1 VRALA
6 GLGNP
11 GDEYAEHRHNAGWM
25 LVAALERRYPVV
37 DTKELSNARLSRIRM
52 KGRREDG
59 GPAELWLIR
68 SRTYMNESGRG
79 VAQARG
85 ELGLEPEAILVAFDD
100 IALPLGKIRLRESG
114 GSGGQNGMKSVIE
127 ALGTQ
132 KVPRLRLGI
141 CGERA
146 AADTADYV
154 LSRFDKDE
162 KDAAA
167 EMIEDAADAVEMT
180 LRSGLIAAM
189 NRYNGNETTGV

>member
-1 VRALA
+1 MRALA

-25 LVAALERRYPVV
+25 LLAALERRYRVV
-37 DTKELSNARLSRIRM
+37 ETKELNRARLSRIRM

-79 VAQARG
+79 VSQACS
-85 ELGLEPEAILVAFDD
+85 ELGLVPAEILVAFDD
-100 IALPLGKIRLRESG
+100 IDLSLGKIRLRESG
-114 GSGGQNGMKSVIE
+114 GSGGQNGMKSVID

-132 KVPRLRLGI
+132 KIPRLRLGT

-146 AADTADYV
+146 TADTADYV
-154 LSRFDKDE
+154 LACFDKDE
-162 KDAAA
+162 KDTAA
-167 EMIEDAADAVEMT
+167 EMIEDAADAVEMV

-189 NRYNGNETTGV
+189 NRFN

>member
-79 VAQARG
+79 VSQACN
-85 ELGLEPEAILVAFDD
+85 ELRLEPPDILVAFDD
-100 IALPLGKIRLRESG
+100 IDLPLGTIRLRESG
-114 GSGGQNGMKSVIE
+114 GSGGQNGMKSVID

-132 KVPRLRLGI
+132 KIPRLRLGI
-141 CGERA
+141 CGARA
-146 AADTADYV
+146 TVDTADYV
-154 LSRFDKDE
+154 LRRFDKDE
-162 KDAAA
+162 KDTAA
-167 EMIEDAADAVEMT
+167 EMVEEAADAVEMT
-180 LRSGLIAAM
+180 LRAGLIAAM
-189 NRYNGNETTGV
+189 NRFN

>member
-25 LVAALERRYPVV
+25 LLSVLERRYPVV
-37 DTKELSNARLSRIRM
+37 KTKELGRARLSRIRM

-79 VAQARG
+79 VSQACN
-85 ELGLEPEAILVAFDD
+85 ELGLVPAEILVAFDD
-100 IALPLGKIRLRESG
+100 IDLSLGKIRLRESG
-114 GSGGQNGMKSVIE
+114 GSGGQNGMKSVID

-132 KVPRLRLGI
+132 KIPRLRLGI

-146 AADTADYV
+146 TAATADYV
-154 LSRFDKDE
+154 LARFDKDE
-162 KDAAA
+162 KDTAA
-167 EMIEDAADAVEMT
+167 EMIEDAADAVEMV

-189 NRYNGNETTGV
+189 NRFN

>member
-1 VRALA
+1 MRAVA

-11 GDEYAEHRHNAGWM
+11 GDEYAQHRHNAGWM
-25 LVAALERRYPVV
+25 LLGLLEQRHRVV
-37 DTKELSNARLSRIRM
+37 ETRELDKARLSRIRM
-52 KGRREDG
+52 KGRRQDG

-79 VAQARG
+79 VSQARN
-85 ELGLEPEAILVAFDD
+85 ELGLDPGALLLAFDD
-100 IALPLGKIRLRESG
+100 IDLPLGKIRLRESG
-114 GSGGQNGMKSVIE
+114 GSGGQNGMQSVID

-141 CGERA
+141 RGDGA
-146 AADTADYV
+146 TADTAKYV

-162 KDAAA
+162 RDIAA
-167 EMIEDAADAVEMT
+167 EMIEDGADAVEMV

-189 NRYNGNETTGV
+189 NRYN

>member
-1 VRALA
+1 MRALA

-25 LVAALERRYPVV
+25 LLAALGRRYPVV
-37 DTKELSNARLSRIRM
+37 ATKELNNAKLSRIRM

-68 SRTYMNESGRG
+68 SRTYMNDSGRG
-79 VAQARG
+79 VSQACD
-85 ELGLEPEAILVAFDD
+85 ELRLAPQQILMAFDD
-100 IALPLGKIRLRESG
+100 IDLPLGKIRLRESG
-114 GSGGQNGMKSVIE
+114 GSGGHNGMKSVID

-132 KVPRLRLGI
+132 KIPRLRLGI

-146 AADTADYV
+146 PADTAGYV
-154 LSRFDKDE
+154 LRRFDKDE
-162 KDAAA
+162 KDTAA
-167 EMIEDAADAVEMT
+167 EMVEEAADAVEMV

-189 NRYNGNETTGV
+189 NRFN

>member
-25 LVAALERRYPVV
+25 VLAALERRHPVV

-79 VAQARG
+79 VVQACRT
-85 ELGLEPEAILVAFDD
+85 LGLDAGEILVAFDD
-100 IALPLGKIRLRESG
+100 IDLPLGKIRLRESG

-127 ALGTQ
+127 ALGTR

-141 CGERA
+141 RGERA
-146 AADTADYV
+146 KADTADYV

-162 KDAAA
+162 RDSAA
-167 EMIEDAADAVEMT
+167 EMVEEASDAIEMV
-180 LRSGLIAAM
+180 LRQGLIAAM
-189 NRYNGNETTGV
+189 NRYN

>member
-1 VRALA
+1 MRALA

-11 GDEYAEHRHNAGWM
+11 GDEYADHRHNAGWM
-25 LVAALERRYPVV
+25 LLAALERRHPVV
-37 DTKELSNARLSRIRM
+37 ETKELGIARLSRIRM

-68 SRTYMNESGRG
+68 SRTYMNDSGRG
-79 VAQARG
+79 VSQACRD
-85 ELGLEPEAILVAFDD
+85 LRVEPADLLVAFDD
-100 IALPLGKIRLRESG
+100 VDLPLGKIRLRESG

-141 CGERA
+141 RGERVTV
-146 AADTADYV
+146 DTADYV

-162 KDAAA
+162 RDTAA
-167 EMIEDAADAVEMT
+167 EMIEEAADAVEIV
-180 LRSGLIAAM
+180 LRRGLIAAM
-189 NRYNGNETTGV
+189 NRYN

>member
-25 LVAALERRYPVV
+25 LLAALERRYPVV
-37 DTKELSNARLSRIRM
+37 DTKELSNARLSRVRM

-68 SRTYMNESGRG
+68 SKTYMNDSGRG
-79 VAQARG
+79 VAQACR
-85 ELGLEPEAILVAFDD
+85 ELGAGPEELVVAFDD
-100 IALPLGKIRLRESG
+100 VDLPLGKIRLRESG

-127 ALGTQ
+127 SLGTQ
-132 KVPRLRLGI
+132 KIPRLRMGI

-146 AADTADYV
+146 PVDTADYV

-162 KDAAA
+162 RDAAA
-167 EMIEDAADAVEMT
+167 EMIEDAADAVEMV
-180 LRSGLIAAM
+180 LRQGLIAAM
-189 NRYNGNETTGV
+189 NRYN

>member
-25 LVAALERRYPVV
+25 VLAALERRHPVV
-37 DTKELSNARLSRIRM
+37 DTKELSSARLSRIRM

-68 SRTYMNESGRG
+68 SRTYMNDSGRG
-79 VAQARG
+79 VVQGCR
-85 ELGLEPEAILVAFDD
+85 ELGLDASGMLVAFDD
-100 IALPLGKIRLRESG
+100 VDLPLGKIRLRESG

-132 KVPRLRLGI
+132 KIPRLRLGI
-141 CGERA
+141 RGERA
-146 AADTADYV
+146 TVDTADYV

-162 KDAAA
+162 RDGAA
-167 EMIEDAADAVEMT
+167 EMIEDAADAVEMV
-180 LRSGLIAAM
+180 LRMGLIAAM
-189 NRYNGNETTGV
+189 NRYN

>member
-1 VRALA
+1 
-6 GLGNP
+6 
-11 GDEYAEHRHNAGWM
+11 M
-25 LVAALERRYPVV
+25 LLAALERRHRVV
-37 DTKELSNARLSRIRM
+37 ESRELSKARLSRIRM

-68 SRTYMNESGRG
+68 SRTYMNDSGQG
-79 VAQARG
+79 VAAARR
-85 ELGLEPEAILVAFDD
+85 ELGISPEAILVAFDD
-100 IALPLGKIRLRESG
+100 IDLPLGKIRLRESG

-132 KVPRLRLGI
+132 MIPRLRLGI

-146 AADTADYV
+146 TVDTAGYV

-162 KDAAA
+162 KDASA
-167 EMIEDAADAVEMT
+167 EMIEEAADAVEMV

-189 NRYNGNETTGV
+189 NRYN

>member
-59 GPAELWLIR
+59 GPAELWLVR

-79 VAQARG
+79 VSQACN
-85 ELGLEPEAILVAFDD
+85 ELRLEPQDILVAFDD
-100 IALPLGKIRLRESG
+100 IDLPLGTIRLRDSG
-114 GSGGQNGMKSVIE
+114 GSGGQNGMKSVID

-132 KVPRLRLGI
+132 KIPRLRLGI
-141 CGERA
+141 CGARA
-146 AADTADYV
+146 TADTADYV
-154 LSRFDKDE
+154 LRRFDKDE
-162 KDAAA
+162 KDSAA
-167 EMIEDAADAVEMT
+167 EMVEEAADAVEMT
-180 LRSGLIAAM
+180 LRSGLVAAM
-189 NRYNGNETTGV
+189 NRFN